1 MTSKENTIQEKE
13 PKNKENMINL
23 GESDS
28 KKLDESKHRSP
39 CIKGNHA
46 KEKEKTKIK
55 NAILKKINNDVEIVE
70 EKKTVKVKDLI
81 DNKYINEYQPEMQD
95 NIKNPKLK
103 FFIDC
108 ESCSESEQDLSSA
121 SISNESMDNN
131 KKENSKEILEK
142 YNCEASFIQ
151 SKK

>member
-1 MTSKENTIQEKE
+1 MTSKENILQDKE
-13 PKNKENMINL
+13 HKNKENLINL

-28 KKLDESKHRSP
+28 KKLEETKHRSP
-39 CIKGNHA
+39 SAKAMHA
-46 KEKEKTKIK
+46 KEKEKSKIK

-70 EKKTVKVKDLI
+70 EKKAVKVKDFI

-95 NIKNPKLK
+95 NTKNPKLK

-131 KKENSKEILEK
+131 KRENSKDIYRSNDK
-142 YNCEASFIQ
+142 
-151 SKK
+151 

>member
-1 MTSKENTIQEKE
+1 MTSKENTMQEKE

-39 CIKGNHA
+39 SINGNHA

-131 KKENSKEILEK
+131 KKENSKDIYK
-142 YNCEASFIQ
+142 NND
-151 SKK
+151 K